1 MYCKDPTLSMHCDDT
16 ICSVTILFIYCNDT
30 FKMHCKDT
38 VCTVTINA
46 RHFPIK
52 LGKYPQYT
60 FDYDLSV
67 FNTIH
72 KTCLLVA
79 CLTRRHYFTRKYMR
93 YNQLSFIYY
102 KT

>member
-1 MYCKDPTLSMHCDDT
+1 MYCKDPRLSMHCNDT

-30 FKMHCKDT
+30 FKMHCKDI

-72 KTCLLVA
+72 KTCSLGA

>member
-1 MYCKDPTLSMHCDDT
+1 MYCKNPTLSMHCNET
-16 ICSVTILFIYCNDT
+16 ICSVLINDT

-52 LGKYPQYT
+52 PGKYPQYT
-60 FDYDLSV
+60 CDYDLSV

-72 KTCLLVA
+72 KYA
-79 CLTRRHYFTRKYMR
+79 Y
-93 YNQLSFIYY
+93 
-102 KT
+102 